1 MTETYMIGI
10 GGTGSRCVESFIH
23 LSAAGLGPDET
34 WLGLVDQDKANGNID
49 QATQM
54 ISSYRKTRKELRQL
68 DTNILSPNCGLF
80 KTKITRPDS
89 GALWCPLPD
98 DGSNLE
104 SIFRLD
110 ILKPE
115 LRDMFECLFSPEEQG
130 LDLGV
135 GFRGKPHIG
144 AAAILSRAGPDEPYW
159 KELLDII
166 DSARGGKEIRLF
178 LVASVFGGMGASGF
192 PTIARLLR
200 AEIKRRGITSS
211 VKIGGALFLPYFS
224 FNSPSDD
231 QDQEVARSEAF
242 LEQSQGALLFYENLI
257 KKEKIFDSL
266 YMVGWSPII
275 KLPFHEKGG
284 QNQIN
289 PPMIPELYGAL
300 AAAHFFS
307 SENDSEQGIY
317 QIGRHNIG
325 EVGWEDLPPI
335 GKDPDE
341 IKAKLGQLVRFAIA
355 YKHVYQPF
363 LTPRPSAINRESW
376 YRSKI
381 ILPDVDLKD
390 PKIYSA
396 LNNLGEYCDSL
407 LKWVASIEFFG
418 GGQTDIN
425 LFSASLFAAADDSL
439 RGGSAELSP
448 VLSKKQRK
456 DFTTLLQ
463 GQECS
468 SLHRIFERMTYDN
481 VDVLHKGLG
490 VFCGA
495 LFDFCE
501 IDINRA
507 DYSGEAK
514 R

>member
-1 MTETYMIGI
+1 MTETYVIGI
-10 GGTGSRCVESFIH
+10 GGTGSRCIESFIH
-23 LSAAGLGPDET
+23 LSAAGLGPRST
-34 WLGLVDQDKANGNID
+34 WLGLVDQDKANGNVGHAA
-49 QATQM
+49 QL
-54 ISSYRKTRKELRQL
+54 ISRYRKVRSELRQL
-68 DTNILSPNCGLF
+68 DQNILSPNCGLF
-80 KTKITRPDS
+80 QTEVSKPAS
-89 GALWCPLPD
+89 GPLWCPLPD

-104 SIFRLD
+104 GIFRLD

-115 LRDMFECLFSPEEQG
+115 LRGMFECLYASEEQG

-144 AAAILSRAGPDEPYW
+144 AAAILSRSGPDEPYW

-166 DSARGGKEIRLF
+166 DSARGGTEIRIF

-200 AEIKRRGITSS
+200 AELQRRGVTSS

-224 FNSPSDD
+224 FSSPLDD
-231 QDQEVARSEAF
+231 QDQDVARSEAF
-242 LEQSQGALLFYENLI
+242 LEQSQGALLFYENLMRQ
-257 KKEKIFDSL
+257 EKIFDSL

-307 SENDSEQGIY
+307 PENKDADGIY
-317 QIGRHNIG
+317 QIGRRNIG

-335 GKDPDE
+335 GRDPNE
-341 IKAKLGQLVRFAIA
+341 IKAKLGQVVRFAVA
-355 YKHVYQPF
+355 YKYIYEPF
-363 LTPRPSAINRESW
+363 LQPRDSAIKMESW
-376 YRSKI
+376 FRSKI
-381 ILPDVDLKD
+381 IRPEVDLKD
-390 PKIYSA
+390 PAILDT

-407 LKWVASIEFFG
+407 LKWAASIEFFG

-425 LFSASLFAAADDSL
+425 LFSSALFATADDNL
-439 RGGSAELSP
+439 RGGAAEL
-448 VLSKKQRK
+448 VFALSKKQRK
-456 DFTTLLQ
+456 DFSSLIQ
-463 GQECS
+463 GQESS
-468 SLHRIFERMTYDN
+468 SLHRVFERMTYDDA
-481 VDVLHKGLG
+481 DVLHKGIG

-495 LFDFCE
+495 LFDSCE
-501 IDINRA
+501 VDVRSA
-507 DYSGEAK
+507 G
-514 R
+514 